1 MTFTQTKTRSFLPII
16 LLFFGVFIF
25 FIFIFFRILVDDLP
39 SVEKLTEIK
48 LSVPLKIYTSDKKL
62 IAEYGKERRKFLP
75 LSEVP
80 DLFVKAFIAAED
92 ASFYKHSGIDW
103 VAIIRAGL
111 EYLKT
116 GQKRRGGSTI
126 TMQVARNFYLT
137 RKKTFTRKIKELMLA
152 TQIERELSK
161 QKILEL
167 YLNKIFLGHRAYGI
181 GAAAQVYYGK
191 AVGELTLD
199 QLAVI
204 AGLPKAPSKTNPITN
219 PEAAKNR
226 RNYVLE
232 RMLKLN
238 MITQSEFEVAYRA
251 DITAKWHGHPVEV
264 YAPYVAE
271 MVREKM
277 LEKYGQ
283 GAYEGGLSVITTIS
297 SDLQRSARR
306 AVREGL
312 IAYDRRHGYR
322 GPEGKLSR
330 EQLLSS
336 SSLAKSLSEFSD
348 LKDMKV
354 GVVTDIADNQILVWN
369 QEIGEISIPYEYL
382 KWGRRYI
389 DRDTLGKTPT
399 SAKEIFDIGDVIRIA
414 PENPLN
420 IEVEEKQKWRFVQ
433 QPEVEGALIALDPKN
448 GAITSLVG
456 GFDYSLSKFNRAVQ
470 ARRQVGSNFKPFL
483 YSAALSK
490 GYNAATII
498 NDAPIVFDNGEGE
511 EVWRPENYSGRFFG
525 PTRLRQALV
534 RSQNMVS
541 VRILDSLGINYTINY
556 AKRFGYKK
564 EDLPKDLSLALGSG
578 EMTPLEL
585 ASGYATFANGGF
597 NIEPF
602 LISSIEDSNGNVL
615 FENKPR
621 TVCLM
626 CENVD
631 LTLDGEPESIESLAQ
646 LDYLP
651 PENLAERAIDSEN
664 AWIIGS
670 MLRDVIKFGTGRRAL
685 SLNRSDIAGKTG
697 TTNDQRDAWFSGFN
711 KDIVTTVWVGFD
723 KVAPLGK
730 RETGARAALPIWIDF
745 MKDALVDMEDAIP
758 ERPEGLVSALIDKK
772 TGTLTNVDNPDRM
785 YEFFRQNYLP
795 KKEAGSITGNTTDSN
810 GNLTVEPTQIF

>member
-1 MTFTQTKTRSFLPII
+1 M
-16 LLFFGVFIF
+16 
-25 FIFIFFRILVDDLP
+25 VDDLP

-62 IAEYGKERRKFLP
+62 IAEYGKERRKYLP

-167 YLNKIFLGHRAYGI
+167 YLNKIFLGHRSYGI

-191 AVGELTLD
+191 TVGELTLD

-232 RMLKLN
+232 RMLKLK

-277 LEKYGQ
+277 LEKYGL

-354 GVVTDIADNQILVWN
+354 GVVTDLADNQILVWN
-369 QEIGEISIPYEYL
+369 PEIGEISIPYEYL

-389 DRDTLGKTPT
+389 DRDTLGKIPS

-414 PENPLN
+414 PEDPLN
-420 IEVEEKQKWRFVQ
+420 ITVEERQIWRFVQ
-433 QPEVEGALIALDPKN
+433 QPEVEGALIALNPNN

-456 GFDYSLSKFNRAVQ
+456 GFDYSSSKFNRAVQ

-490 GYNAATII
+490 GYNAATVI

-541 VRILDSLGINYTINY
+541 VRILDSIGINYTINY

-564 EDLPKDLSLALGSG
+564 KI
-578 EMTPLEL
+578 
-585 ASGYATFANGGF
+585 YQR
-597 NIEPF
+597 I
-602 LISSIEDSNGNVL
+602 
-615 FENKPR
+615 
-621 TVCLM
+621 CL
-626 CENVD
+626 
-631 LTLDGEPESIESLAQ
+631 
-646 LDYLP
+646 
-651 PENLAERAIDSEN
+651 
-664 AWIIGS
+664 
-670 MLRDVIKFGTGRRAL
+670 
-685 SLNRSDIAGKTG
+685 
-697 TTNDQRDAWFSGFN
+697 
-711 KDIVTTVWVGFD
+711 
-723 KVAPLGK
+723 
-730 RETGARAALPIWIDF
+730 
-745 MKDALVDMEDAIP
+745 
-758 ERPEGLVSALIDKK
+758 
-772 TGTLTNVDNPDRM
+772 
-785 YEFFRQNYLP
+785 
-795 KKEAGSITGNTTDSN
+795 
-810 GNLTVEPTQIF
+810 

>member
-1 MTFTQTKTRSFLPII
+1 
-16 LLFFGVFIF
+16 
-25 FIFIFFRILVDDLP
+25 
-39 SVEKLTEIK
+39 
-48 LSVPLKIYTSDKKL
+48 
-62 IAEYGKERRKFLP
+62 
-75 LSEVP
+75 
-80 DLFVKAFIAAED
+80 
-92 ASFYKHSGIDW
+92 
-103 VAIIRAGL
+103 
-111 EYLKT
+111 
-116 GQKRRGGSTI
+116 
-126 TMQVARNFYLT
+126 
-137 RKKTFTRKIKELMLA
+137 MLA

-414 PENPLN
+414 PENPVN
-420 IEVEEKQKWRFVQ
+420 IEVDEKQKWRFVQ

-456 GFDYSLSKFNRAVQ
+456 GL
-470 ARRQVGSNFKPFL
+470 
-483 YSAALSK
+483 
-490 GYNAATII
+490 II
-498 NDAPIVFDNGEGE
+498 
-511 EVWRPENYSGRFFG
+511 
-525 PTRLRQALV
+525 L
-534 RSQNMVS
+534 
-541 VRILDSLGINYTINY
+541 
-556 AKRFGYKK
+556 
-564 EDLPKDLSLALGSG
+564 
-578 EMTPLEL
+578 
-585 ASGYATFANGGF
+585 
-597 NIEPF
+597 
-602 LISSIEDSNGNVL
+602 
-615 FENKPR
+615 
-621 TVCLM
+621 
-626 CENVD
+626 
-631 LTLDGEPESIESLAQ
+631 
-646 LDYLP
+646 
-651 PENLAERAIDSEN
+651 
-664 AWIIGS
+664 
-670 MLRDVIKFGTGRRAL
+670 
-685 SLNRSDIAGKTG
+685 
-697 TTNDQRDAWFSGFN
+697 
-711 KDIVTTVWVGFD
+711 
-723 KVAPLGK
+723 
-730 RETGARAALPIWIDF
+730 
-745 MKDALVDMEDAIP
+745 
-758 ERPEGLVSALIDKK
+758 
-772 TGTLTNVDNPDRM
+772 
-785 YEFFRQNYLP
+785 
-795 KKEAGSITGNTTDSN
+795 
-810 GNLTVEPTQIF
+810 

>member
-1 MTFTQTKTRSFLPII
+1 MTLIQTKPRSFLPII

-62 IAEYGKERRKFLP
+62 IAEYGKERRKYLP

-167 YLNKIFLGHRAYGI
+167 YLNKIFLGHRSYGI

-191 AVGELTLD
+191 TVGELTLD

-277 LEKYGQ
+277 LEKYGL

-354 GVVTDIADNQILVWN
+354 GVVTDLADNQILVWN
-369 QEIGEISIPYEYL
+369 PEIGEISIPYEYL

-389 DRDTLGKTPT
+389 DRDTLGKIPS

-414 PENPLN
+414 PEDPLN
-420 IEVEEKQKWRFVQ
+420 ITVEERQIWRFVQ
-433 QPEVEGALIALDPKN
+433 QPEVEGALIALNPNN
-448 GAITSLVG
+448 GAIKSLVG
-456 GFDYSLSKFNRAVQ
+456 GLIIL
-470 ARRQVGSNFKPFL
+470 QVN
-483 YSAALSK
+483 
-490 GYNAATII
+490 
-498 NDAPIVFDNGEGE
+498 
-511 EVWRPENYSGRFFG
+511 
-525 PTRLRQALV
+525 
-534 RSQNMVS
+534 
-541 VRILDSLGINYTINY
+541 
-556 AKRFGYKK
+556 
-564 EDLPKDLSLALGSG
+564 
-578 EMTPLEL
+578 
-585 ASGYATFANGGF
+585 
-597 NIEPF
+597 
-602 LISSIEDSNGNVL
+602 SIEQ
-615 FENKPR
+615 FK
-621 TVCLM
+621 
-626 CENVD
+626 
-631 LTLDGEPESIESLAQ
+631 
-646 LDYLP
+646 
-651 PENLAERAIDSEN
+651 
-664 AWIIGS
+664 
-670 MLRDVIKFGTGRRAL
+670 
-685 SLNRSDIAGKTG
+685 
-697 TTNDQRDAWFSGFN
+697 
-711 KDIVTTVWVGFD
+711 
-723 KVAPLGK
+723 
-730 RETGARAALPIWIDF
+730 
-745 MKDALVDMEDAIP
+745 LVD
-758 ERPEGLVSALIDKK
+758 K
-772 TGTLTNVDNPDRM
+772 
-785 YEFFRQNYLP
+785 
-795 KKEAGSITGNTTDSN
+795 
-810 GNLTVEPTQIF
+810 

>member
-1 MTFTQTKTRSFLPII
+1 MTFTQTKPRSFLPII

-219 PEAAKNR
+219 PKAAKNR

-389 DRDTLGKTPT
+389 DRDTLGKTPS

-615 FENKPR
+615 FESKPH
-621 TVCLM
+621 TVCLT

-685 SLNRSDIAGKTG
+685 SLNRSDVAGKTG

>member
-1 MTFTQTKTRSFLPII
+1 MTFIKTKLRSFLPII

-75 LSEVP
+75 LNEVP

-103 VAIIRAGL
+103 VAITRAGL

-152 TQIERELSK
+152 TQIERKLSK

-167 YLNKIFLGHRAYGI
+167 YLNKIFLGHRSYGI

-191 AVGELTLD
+191 TVGELTLD

-219 PEAAKNR
+219 SEAAKKR

-238 MITQSEFEVAYRA
+238 MITQLEFEVAYRA

-297 SDLQRSARR
+297 SDLQRTARR

-330 EQLLSS
+330 EQLSSS

-354 GVVTDIADNQILVWN
+354 GVVTDLADNQILVWS

-382 KWGRRYI
+382 KWGRRHI
-389 DRDTLGKTPT
+389 DRDTLGKTPS

-414 PENPLN
+414 PDHSLN
-420 IEVEEKQKWRFVQ
+420 IEVEERQKWRFVQ
-433 QPEVEGALIALDPKN
+433 QPEVEGALIALNPKN
-448 GAITSLVG
+448 GAIISLVG

-490 GYNAATII
+490 GYNAATVI

-525 PTRLRQALV
+525 PTRLRQALI

-541 VRILDSLGINYTINY
+541 VRILDSIGINYTINY
-556 AKRFGYKK
+556 AKRFGYQK

-602 LISSIEDSNGNVL
+602 LILSIEDSNGNVV
-615 FENKPR
+615 FESKPH
-621 TVCLM
+621 TACLI
-626 CENVD
+626 CEKVD
-631 LTLDGEPESIESLAQ
+631 LTPDGEPESIESLTQ

-651 PENLAERAIDSEN
+651 PENLAERAIDPEN

-685 SLNRSDIAGKTG
+685 SLNRSDVAGKTG

-745 MKDALVDMEDAIP
+745 MKDALLDLEDAIP
-758 ERPEGLVSALIDKK
+758 DRPEGLVSALIDKK
-772 TGTLTNVDNPDRM
+772 TGVLTNVDNPDKM

-795 KKEAGSITGNTTDSN
+795 KKEASPITGNTADSN
-810 GNLTVEPTQIF
+810 ENLIVEPTQIF

>member
-1 MTFTQTKTRSFLPII
+1 M
-16 LLFFGVFIF
+16 
-25 FIFIFFRILVDDLP
+25 VDDLP

-62 IAEYGKERRKFLP
+62 IAEYGKERRKYLP

-167 YLNKIFLGHRAYGI
+167 YLNKIFLGHRSYGI

-191 AVGELTLD
+191 TVGELTLD

-277 LEKYGQ
+277 LEKYGL

-354 GVVTDIADNQILVWN
+354 GVVTDLADNQILVWN
-369 QEIGEISIPYEYL
+369 PEIGEISIPYEYL

-389 DRDTLGKTPT
+389 DRDTLGKIPS

-414 PENPLN
+414 PEDPLN
-420 IEVEEKQKWRFVQ
+420 ITVEERQIWRFVQ
-433 QPEVEGALIALDPKN
+433 QPEVEGALIALNPNN
-448 GAITSLVG
+448 GAIKSLVG
-456 GFDYSLSKFNRAVQ
+456 GFDYSSSKFNRAVQ

-490 GYNAATII
+490 GYNAATVI

-541 VRILDSLGINYTINY
+541 VRILDSIGINYTINY

-597 NIEPF
+597 DIEPF
-602 LISSIEDSNGNVL
+602 LILSIEDSNGNVL
-615 FENKPR
+615 FENKPH

-651 PENLAERAIDSEN
+651 PENLAERAIDPEN

-685 SLNRSDIAGKTG
+685 SLNRSDVAGKTG

-745 MKDALVDMEDAIP
+745 MKDALVDLEDAIP
-758 ERPEGLVSALIDKK
+758 EKPEGLVSALIDKK
-772 TGTLTNVDNPDRM
+772 TGALTNVDNPDKM
-785 YEFFRQNYLP
+785 YEFFRQNHLP

-810 GNLTVEPTQIF
+810 ENLTVEPTQIF

>member
-1 MTFTQTKTRSFLPII
+1 MTFIQTKPTSFLPII

-25 FIFIFFRILVDDLP
+25 FTFIFFRILVDDLP

-62 IAEYGKERRKFLP
+62 IAEYGKERRKYLP

-167 YLNKIFLGHRAYGI
+167 YLNKIFLGHRSYGI

-191 AVGELTLD
+191 TVGELTLD

-277 LEKYGQ
+277 LEKYGL

-354 GVVTDIADNQILVWN
+354 GVVTDLADNQILVWN
-369 QEIGEISIPYEYL
+369 PEIGEISIPYEYL

-389 DRDTLGKTPT
+389 DRDTLGKPPS

-414 PENPLN
+414 PEDPLN
-420 IEVEEKQKWRFVQ
+420 ITVEERQIWRFVQ
-433 QPEVEGALIALDPKN
+433 QPEVEGALIALNPKN

-456 GFDYSLSKFNRAVQ
+456 GFDYSSSKFNRAVQ

-490 GYNAATII
+490 GYNAATVI
-498 NDAPIVFDNGEGE
+498 NDAPIVFENGEGE

-541 VRILDSLGINYTINY
+541 VRILDSIGINYTINY

-585 ASGYATFANGGF
+585 ATGYATFANGGF

-615 FENKPR
+615 FENKPH

-631 LTLDGEPESIESLAQ
+631 LTRDGEPESIESLAQ

-651 PENLAERAIDSEN
+651 PENLAERAIDPEN

-685 SLNRSDIAGKTG
+685 SLSRSDIAGKTG

-745 MKDALVDMEDAIP
+745 MKDALVDLEDAIP
-758 ERPEGLVSALIDKK
+758 EKPEGLVSALIDKK
-772 TGTLTNVDNPDRM
+772 TGALTNVDNPDKM

-795 KKEAGSITGNTTDSN
+795 KKEASSITGNTTDSN
-810 GNLTVEPTQIF
+810 ENLTVEPTQIF

>member
-62 IAEYGKERRKFLP
+62 IAEYGKERRKYLP

-167 YLNKIFLGHRAYGI
+167 YLNKIFLGHRSYGI

-191 AVGELTLD
+191 TVGELTLD

-277 LEKYGQ
+277 LEKYGL

-354 GVVTDIADNQILVWN
+354 GVVTDLADNQILVWN
-369 QEIGEISIPYEYL
+369 PEIGEISIPYEYL

-389 DRDTLGKTPT
+389 DRDTLGKIPS

-414 PENPLN
+414 PEDPLN
-420 IEVEEKQKWRFVQ
+420 ITVEERQIWRFVQ
-433 QPEVEGALIALDPKN
+433 QPEVEGALIALNPNN

-456 GFDYSLSKFNRAVQ
+456 GFDYSSSKFNRAVQ

-490 GYNAATII
+490 GYNAATVI

-541 VRILDSLGINYTINY
+541 VRILDSIGINYTINY

-597 NIEPF
+597 DIEPF

-615 FENKPR
+615 FENKPH

-651 PENLAERAIDSEN
+651 PENLAERAIDPEN

-685 SLNRSDIAGKTG
+685 SLNRSDVAGKTG

>member
-1 MTFTQTKTRSFLPII
+1 MTFIQTKSKHFLPII
-16 LLFFGVFIF
+16 LFFIGVFIF
-25 FIFIFFRILVDDLP
+25 FTFIFFRILVDDLP

-48 LSVPLKIYTSDKKL
+48 LSVPLKIFTADKKL
-62 IAEYGKERRKFLP
+62 IAEYGSQRRKFLS
-75 LSEVP
+75 LDEVP
-80 DLFVKAFIAAED
+80 ELFVKAFIAAED

-111 EYLKT
+111 EYVKT

-167 YLNKIFLGHRAYGI
+167 YLNKIFLGHRSYGI

-191 AVGELTLD
+191 RVDELSLD
-199 QLAVI
+199 QIAVI

-219 PEAAKNR
+219 PKAAKNR

-238 MITQSEFEVAYRA
+238 MITKSQFEAAYQS
-251 DITAKWHGHPVEV
+251 DITAKWHGHPVEA

-271 MVREKM
+271 MVRERM
-277 LEKYGQ
+277 LERYGQ
-283 GAYEGGLSVITTIS
+283 SAYEGGLSVVTTIN
-297 SDLQRSARR
+297 SDLQKSARR
-306 AVREGL
+306 AIKEGL
-312 IAYDRRHGYR
+312 IAYDKRHGYR
-322 GPEGKLSR
+322 GPEAKLSR

-336 SSLAKSLSEFSD
+336 SSLFKSLSEFSE
-348 LKDMKV
+348 LSEMKV
-354 GVVTDIADNQILVWN
+354 GVVTDLADNQILVWS
-369 QEIGEISIPYEYL
+369 QDSGEISLSYESV
-382 KWGRRYI
+382 KWARRYI
-389 DRDTLGKTPT
+389 DRDTLGKTPST
-399 SAKEIFDIGDVIRIA
+399 ADEIFDIGDVIRIL
-414 PENPLN
+414 PERSLN
-420 IEVEEKQKWRFVQ
+420 SKVDDSQKWRFVQ
-433 QPEVEGALIALDPKN
+433 KPEVEGALISLNPNN
-448 GAITSLVG
+448 GAIISLVG
-456 GFDYSLSKFNRAVQ
+456 GFDYSSSKFNRAVQ

-490 GYNAATII
+490 GYNAATVV
-498 NDAPIVFDNGEGE
+498 NDAPIIFDNGEGKD
-511 EVWRPENYSGRFFG
+511 VWRPENYSGRFFG
-525 PTRLRQALV
+525 PTRLREALT

-541 VRILDSLGINYTINY
+541 VRILDSIGINYAIKY
-556 AKRFGYKK
+556 AERFGYNK

-602 LISSIEDSNGNVL
+602 LISSIEDSNGNVV
-615 FENKPR
+615 FQNKAV

-626 CENVD
+626 CEKVG
-631 LTLDGEPESIESLAQ
+631 LSLDGEPDSIESLIQ

-651 PENLAERAIDSEN
+651 PENLAERAIDPEN

-711 KDIVTTVWVGFD
+711 NEIVTTVWVGFD
-723 KVAPLGK
+723 KVAPLGR
-730 RETGARAALPIWIDF
+730 RETGARSALPIWIDY
-745 MKDALVDMEDAIP
+745 MKDALSNIEDTIP
-758 ERPEGLVSALIDKK
+758 EKPEGLVSALIDKK
-772 TGTLTNVDNPDRM
+772 TGSLTNVDNPDKM
-785 YEFFRQNYLP
+785 YEFFRQKYLP
-795 KKEAGSITGNTTDSN
+795 KKEPSSITGNITESN
-810 GNLTVEPTQIF
+810 ESPTIEPIQIF

>member
-1 MTFTQTKTRSFLPII
+1 MTLIQTKPRSFLPII

-62 IAEYGKERRKFLP
+62 IAEYGKERRKYLP

-167 YLNKIFLGHRAYGI
+167 YLNKIFLGHRSYGI

-191 AVGELTLD
+191 TVGELTLD

-277 LEKYGQ
+277 LEKYGL

-354 GVVTDIADNQILVWN
+354 GVVTDLADNQILVWN
-369 QEIGEISIPYEYL
+369 PEIGEISIPYEYL

-389 DRDTLGKTPT
+389 DRDTLGKIPS

-414 PENPLN
+414 PEDPLN
-420 IEVEEKQKWRFVQ
+420 ITVEERQIWRFVQ
-433 QPEVEGALIALDPKN
+433 QPEVEGALIALNPNN
-448 GAITSLVG
+448 GAIKSLVG
-456 GFDYSLSKFNRAVQ
+456 GFDYSSSKFNRAVQ

-490 GYNAATII
+490 GYNAATVI

-541 VRILDSLGINYTINY
+541 VRILDSIGINYTINY

-597 NIEPF
+597 DIEPF
-602 LISSIEDSNGNVL
+602 LILSIEDSNGNVL
-615 FENKPR
+615 FENKPH

-651 PENLAERAIDSEN
+651 PENLAERAIDPEN

-685 SLNRSDIAGKTG
+685 SLNRSDVAGKTG

-745 MKDALVDMEDAIP
+745 MKDALVDLEDAIP
-758 ERPEGLVSALIDKK
+758 EKPEGLVSALIDKK
-772 TGTLTNVDNPDRM
+772 TGALTNVDNPDKM
-785 YEFFRQNYLP
+785 YEFFRQNHLP
-795 KKEAGSITGNTTDSN
+795 KKKPA
-810 GNLTVEPTQIF
+810 Q

>member
-1 MTFTQTKTRSFLPII
+1 M
-16 LLFFGVFIF
+16 
-25 FIFIFFRILVDDLP
+25 
-39 SVEKLTEIK
+39 
-48 LSVPLKIYTSDKKL
+48 
-62 IAEYGKERRKFLP
+62 
-75 LSEVP
+75 
-80 DLFVKAFIAAED
+80 
-92 ASFYKHSGIDW
+92 
-103 VAIIRAGL
+103 
-111 EYLKT
+111 
-116 GQKRRGGSTI
+116 
-126 TMQVARNFYLT
+126 
-137 RKKTFTRKIKELMLA
+137 
-152 TQIERELSK
+152 
-161 QKILEL
+161 
-167 YLNKIFLGHRAYGI
+167 
-181 GAAAQVYYGK
+181 
-191 AVGELTLD
+191 
-199 QLAVI
+199 
-204 AGLPKAPSKTNPITN
+204 
-219 PEAAKNR
+219 
-226 RNYVLE
+226 
-232 RMLKLN
+232 
-238 MITQSEFEVAYRA
+238 
-251 DITAKWHGHPVEV
+251 
-264 YAPYVAE
+264 
-271 MVREKM
+271 
-277 LEKYGQ
+277 
-283 GAYEGGLSVITTIS
+283 
-297 SDLQRSARR
+297 
-306 AVREGL
+306 
-312 IAYDRRHGYR
+312 
-322 GPEGKLSR
+322 SR

-354 GVVTDIADNQILVWN
+354 GVVTDLADNQILVWN

-414 PENPLN
+414 PENPVN

-433 QPEVEGALIALDPKN
+433 QPEVEGALIALNPNN

-456 GFDYSLSKFNRAVQ
+456 GFDYSSSKFNRAVQ

-490 GYNAATII
+490 GYNAATVI

-541 VRILDSLGINYTINY
+541 VRILDSIGINYTINY

-597 NIEPF
+597 DIEPF

-615 FENKPR
+615 FENKPH

-651 PENLAERAIDSEN
+651 PENLAERAIDPEN

-685 SLNRSDIAGKTG
+685 SLNRSDVAGKTG

-758 ERPEGLVSALIDKK
+758 EKPEGLVSALIDKK
-772 TGTLTNVDNPDRM
+772 TGALTNVDNPDKM
-785 YEFFRQNYLP
+785 YEFFRQNHLP

-810 GNLTVEPTQIF
+810 ENLTVEPTQIF

>member
-1 MTFTQTKTRSFLPII
+1 MTLIQTKPRSFLPII

-62 IAEYGKERRKFLP
+62 IAEYGKERRKYLP

-167 YLNKIFLGHRAYGI
+167 YLNKIFLGHRSYGI

-191 AVGELTLD
+191 TVGELTLD

-277 LEKYGQ
+277 LEKYGL

-354 GVVTDIADNQILVWN
+354 GVVTDLADNQILVWN
-369 QEIGEISIPYEYL
+369 PEIGEISIPYEYL

-389 DRDTLGKTPT
+389 DRDTLGKIPS

-414 PENPLN
+414 PEDPLN
-420 IEVEEKQKWRFVQ
+420 ITVEERQIWRFVQ
-433 QPEVEGALIALDPKN
+433 QPEVEGALIALNPNN
-448 GAITSLVG
+448 GAIKSLVG
-456 GFDYSLSKFNRAVQ
+456 GFDYSSSKFNRAVQ

-490 GYNAATII
+490 GYNAATVI

-541 VRILDSLGINYTINY
+541 VRILDSIGINYTINY

-597 NIEPF
+597 DIEPF
-602 LISSIEDSNGNVL
+602 LILSIEDSNGNVL
-615 FENKPR
+615 FENKPH

-651 PENLAERAIDSEN
+651 PENLAERAIDPEN

-685 SLNRSDIAGKTG
+685 SLNRSDVAGKTG

-745 MKDALVDMEDAIP
+745 MKDALVDLEDAIP
-758 ERPEGLVSALIDKK
+758 EKPEGLVSALIDKK
-772 TGTLTNVDNPDRM
+772 TGALTNVDNPDKM
-785 YEFFRQNYLP
+785 YEFFRQNHLP

-810 GNLTVEPTQIF
+810 ENLTVEPTQIF

>member
-1 MTFTQTKTRSFLPII
+1 
-16 LLFFGVFIF
+16 
-25 FIFIFFRILVDDLP
+25 
-39 SVEKLTEIK
+39 
-48 LSVPLKIYTSDKKL
+48 
-62 IAEYGKERRKFLP
+62 
-75 LSEVP
+75 
-80 DLFVKAFIAAED
+80 
-92 ASFYKHSGIDW
+92 
-103 VAIIRAGL
+103 
-111 EYLKT
+111 
-116 GQKRRGGSTI
+116 
-126 TMQVARNFYLT
+126 
-137 RKKTFTRKIKELMLA
+137 
-152 TQIERELSK
+152 
-161 QKILEL
+161 
-167 YLNKIFLGHRAYGI
+167 
-181 GAAAQVYYGK
+181 
-191 AVGELTLD
+191 
-199 QLAVI
+199 
-204 AGLPKAPSKTNPITN
+204 
-219 PEAAKNR
+219 
-226 RNYVLE
+226 
-232 RMLKLN
+232 MLKLN

-277 LEKYGQ
+277 LEKYGL

-322 GPEGKLSR
+322 GPEGRLSR

-354 GVVTDIADNQILVWN
+354 GVVTDLADNQILVWN
-369 QEIGEISIPYEYL
+369 PEIGEISIPYEYL

-389 DRDTLGKTPT
+389 DRDTLGKIPS

-414 PENPLN
+414 PEDPLN
-420 IEVEEKQKWRFVQ
+420 ITVEERQIWRFVQ
-433 QPEVEGALIALDPKN
+433 QPEVEGALIALNPNN

-456 GFDYSLSKFNRAVQ
+456 GFDYSSSKFNRAVQ

-490 GYNAATII
+490 GYNAATVI

-541 VRILDSLGINYTINY
+541 VRILDSIGINYTINY

-597 NIEPF
+597 DIEPF

-615 FENKPR
+615 FENKPP

-651 PENLAERAIDSEN
+651 PENLAERAIDPEN
-664 AWIIGS
+664 AWIVGS

-685 SLNRSDIAGKTG
+685 SLNRSDVAGKTG

-723 KVAPLGK
+723 KVASLGK

-745 MKDALVDMEDAIP
+745 MKDALADLEDAIP
-758 ERPEGLVSALIDKK
+758 EKPEGLVSALIDKK
-772 TGTLTNVDNPDRM
+772 NRCTYKR
-785 YEFFRQNYLP
+785 R
-795 KKEAGSITGNTTDSN
+795 
-810 GNLTVEPTQIF
+810 

>member
-1 MTFTQTKTRSFLPII
+1 MTFMQNKSRSFLPII

-75 LSEVP
+75 LNEVP

-167 YLNKIFLGHRAYGI
+167 YLNKIFLGHRSYGI

-191 AVGELTLD
+191 TVGELTLD
-199 QLAVI
+199 QIAVI

-238 MITQSEFEVAYRA
+238 MITQSEFEVAYRT

-271 MVREKM
+271 MVRERM

-283 GAYEGGLSVITTIS
+283 AAYEGGLSVITTIS

-306 AVREGL
+306 SIKEGL

-354 GVVTDIADNQILVWN
+354 GVVTDLADNQILVWA
-369 QEIGEISIPYEYL
+369 QEIGEISIPYESL

-389 DRDTLGKTPT
+389 DRDTLGKTPA

-414 PENPLN
+414 PEHLVN
-420 IEVEEKQKWRFVQ
+420 IKVEERQKWRFVQ
-433 QPEVEGALIALDPKN
+433 QPEVEGALIALNPKN
-448 GAITSLVG
+448 GAIISLVG

-490 GYNAATII
+490 GYNAATVI

-525 PTRLRQALV
+525 PTRLRQALI

-541 VRILDSLGINYTINY
+541 VRILDSIGINYTVNY

-602 LISSIEDSNGNVL
+602 LISRIEDSKGNIV
-615 FENKPR
+615 FESKPH

-626 CENVD
+626 CEKVD

-651 PENLAERAIDSEN
+651 PENLAKRAIDPEN

-685 SLNRSDIAGKTG
+685 SLNRSDVAGKTG

-745 MKDALVDMEDAIP
+745 MKDALLDLEDAVP

-772 TGTLTNVDNPDRM
+772 TGALTNVDNPDKM

-795 KKEAGSITGNTTDSN
+795 KKEASPISGNTADSN
-810 GNLTVEPTQIF
+810 ENLTVEPTQIF

>member
-1 MTFTQTKTRSFLPII
+1 MTLIQTKPRSFLPII

-62 IAEYGKERRKFLP
+62 IAEYGKERRKYLP

-80 DLFVKAFIAAED
+80 DLFVKASIAAED

-167 YLNKIFLGHRAYGI
+167 YLNKIFLGHRSYGI

-191 AVGELTLD
+191 TVGELTLD

-277 LEKYGQ
+277 LEKYGL

-354 GVVTDIADNQILVWN
+354 GVVTDLADNQILVWN
-369 QEIGEISIPYEYL
+369 PEIGEISIPYEYL

-389 DRDTLGKTPT
+389 DRDTLGKIPS

-414 PENPLN
+414 PEDPLN
-420 IEVEEKQKWRFVQ
+420 ITVEERQIWRFVQ
-433 QPEVEGALIALDPKN
+433 QPEVEGALIALNPNN

-456 GFDYSLSKFNRAVQ
+456 GFDYSSSKFNRAVQ

-490 GYNAATII
+490 GYNAATVI

-541 VRILDSLGINYTINY
+541 VRILDSIGINYTINY

-597 NIEPF
+597 DIEPF

-615 FENKPR
+615 FENKPH

-651 PENLAERAIDSEN
+651 PENLAERAIDPEN

-685 SLNRSDIAGKTG
+685 SLNRSDVAGKTG

-730 RETGARAALPIWIDF
+730 RETGARA
-745 MKDALVDMEDAIP
+745 
-758 ERPEGLVSALIDKK
+758 
-772 TGTLTNVDNPDRM
+772 
-785 YEFFRQNYLP
+785 
-795 KKEAGSITGNTTDSN
+795 
-810 GNLTVEPTQIF
+810 